1 MDRNRAPSLI
11 SAIRLSLLTSEI
23 GKEKGDPRATD
34 LLGGMFSNRLNIT
47 LLKKAGK
54 RRGNIE
60 FAALCQMRQICYT
73 ALSIEEQEYP
83 AFPARE
89 LSRKYLCR
97 YGRDNLE
104 HKRCVNNSSL
114 CAKFRHH
121 PSLPS
126 L

>member
-1 MDRNRAPSLI
+1 M
-11 SAIRLSLLTSEI
+11 LTI
-23 GKEKGDPRATD
+23 VIIKEKGEPRATD
-34 LLGGMFSNRLNIT
+34 LLRGMFSNRLDIP
-47 LLKKAGK
+47 LLKKSGK
-54 RRGNIE
+54 RIGNIE

-89 LSRKYLCR
+89 LSCKCPCR

-104 HKRCVNNSSL
+104 HKSCVNDSFL
-114 CAKFRHH
+114 CAKFRHY